1 MEPRVD
7 IVEAWLRT
15 TAISHL
21 MSDTRWAWPIAE
33 SLHFIGLCLLFGII
47 GLFDLRLIGFLKRLP
62 LAALHRLIPWGIAGY
77 GINIMTGFSFISGF
91 PDQYIH
97 NPAFQ
102 TKLLFM
108 TTAGLNVAV
117 FYLATYRHILDVGS
131 GQDAPRRARIAGAVS
146 LLCWSGVIVCG
157 RFITFFRPPFHWCFW
172 C

>member
-1 MEPRVD
+1 MN
-7 IVEAWLRT
+7 
-15 TAISHL
+15 
-21 MSDTRWAWPIAE
+21 DTRWAWPIAE

-62 LAALHRLIPWGIAGY
+62 LAALHRLIPWGILGY
-77 GINIMTGFSFISGF
+77 GINVLTGLTFISGF

-102 TKLLFM
+102 TKILFM
-108 TTAGLNVAV
+108 TTAGLNVVV

-146 LLCWSGVIVCG
+146 LLCWTGVIVCG